1 MSAPLNRKRFV
12 RLLTFAPLCFWLLG
26 PAVSGA
32 ADSAAW
38 RPTYDLVMRWLNF
51 LILVFIIVK
60 FGRQPLLNFL
70 KGKQE
75 EIGAQIDR
83 IEKEKEELSAAADA
97 ARQQLEESAQRLEA
111 IKQRIIER
119 GEKRKREI
127 ITEARQEGR
136 HIMESARRKVEGT
149 ILQAK
154 NKVRKEMIDQAVNIA
169 LERLPAEITAQDN
182 EQLFERFLVSAE
194 SE

>member
-1 MSAPLNRKRFV
+1 MSPPLTRNHLI
-12 RLLTFAPLCFWLLG
+12 RLLACGLLSFWLLG
-26 PAVSGA
+26 PDVAGA
-32 ADSAAW
+32 AETSDW

-51 LILVFIIVK
+51 LILAFVIVK
-60 FGRQPLLNFL
+60 FGRRPLLDFL

-75 EIGAQIDR
+75 EIGVQIER
-83 IEKEKEELSAAADA
+83 IEQKKEEIITAADA
-97 ARQQLEESAQRLEA
+97 ARRQLEESARQLEE
-111 IKQRIIER
+111 IKQRIIDL
-119 GEKRKREI
+119 GEKRKLEI
-127 ITEARQEGR
+127 IAEARQEGR

-154 NKVRKEMIDQAVNIA
+154 NRVRQEMIDQAVNIA

-182 EQLFERFLVSAE
+182 EALFERFLVSAD

>member
-1 MSAPLNRKRFV
+1 MSTPLNRHRFI
-12 RLLTFAPLCFWLLG
+12 RLLVFGALCFWLLG

-32 ADSAAW
+32 SDSAAW

-51 LILVFIIVK
+51 LILAVVIVK
-60 FGRQPLLNFL
+60 FGRRPLLDFL
-70 KGKQE
+70 KGKQA
-75 EIGAQIDR
+75 EIGAQIQK
-83 IEKEKEELSAAADA
+83 IETEKEEISAAADA
-97 ARQQLEESAQRLEA
+97 ARRQLAESARQLEE
-111 IKQRIIER
+111 IKRRIIDR
-119 GEKRKREI
+119 GEKRKLEI
-127 ITEARQEGR
+127 IAEARQEGR

-154 NKVRKEMIDQAVNIA
+154 NKVRQEMIDQAVNIA

-182 EQLFERFLVSAE
+182 EELFERFLVSAD

>member
-12 RLLTFAPLCFWLLG
+12 RLLTFATLCFWLLG